1 MSTEQSELR
10 LFSKKKY
17 LNFRAKKSRFE
28 IVAQRRQYSKKLA
41 LQNVKCLKIGRLFM
55 PKSEKSGRCY
65 DHKMNVCV

>member
-1 MSTEQSELR
+1 MQSTSPKL
-10 LFSKKKY
+10 LNSKGD
-17 LNFRAKKSRFE
+17 
-28 IVAQRRQYSKKLA
+28 KLA